1 MQPSNH
7 GIKTNSHPHKSQVHN
22 ISWKSLKFEDP
33 RSQMDPKGSQGPG
46 GDGEAPAAPAV
57 GRGRAQ
63 LLRNLSQ
70 RESSVASQALS
81 TTASA
86 GRGILLRGL
95 STDSTLGDS
104 SITSQGP
111 PPTVAGGRGALLKQ
125 LSGGGGPSM
134 TSASSAATSSA
145 TARQELMAKIQNSLL
160 PLIISSTFCN

>member
-1 MQPSNH
+1 M
-7 GIKTNSHPHKSQVHN
+7 
-22 ISWKSLKFEDP
+22 DP
-33 RSQMDPKGSQGPG
+33 RGSQGPE
-46 GDGEAPAAPAV
+46 GDGEAPAAPAA
-57 GRGRAQ
+57 GRRRAQ

-81 TTASA
+81 TTASV
-86 GRGILLRGL
+86 GRGILLRGM

-104 SITSQGP
+104 SITSQG

-145 TARQELMAKIQNSLL
+145 TARQELMAKIQNRAENAAVVPKPIGRAGLVSILKL
-160 PLIISSTFCN
+160 FSFLKYFLGKLKN

>member
-1 MQPSNH
+1 
-7 GIKTNSHPHKSQVHN
+7 
-22 ISWKSLKFEDP
+22 
-33 RSQMDPKGSQGPG
+33 MDPKGSQGPG

-81 TTASA
+81 TTASV

-145 TARQELMAKIQNSLL
+145 TARQELMAKIQNRAENAAVVPKPIGRAGLVSILELFSFLKYFWGKLIILNVVEVHSLL
-160 PLIISSTFCN
+160 FI

>member
-1 MQPSNH
+1 
-7 GIKTNSHPHKSQVHN
+7 
-22 ISWKSLKFEDP
+22 
-33 RSQMDPKGSQGPG
+33 MDPKGSQGPG

-81 TTASA
+81 TTASV

-104 SITSQGP
+104 SITSQGA
-111 PPTVAGGRGALLKQ
+111 PPTVDGGRGALLRN
-125 LSGGGGPSM
+125 LSASGGVSTV
-134 TSASSAATSSA
+134 TSASVVTATS
-145 TARQELMAKIQNSLL
+145 RQEFLANLQQKRQEAAAANPVALK
-160 PLIISSTFCN
+160 LIGKAGLVSYRFGLEFSAHFPIE